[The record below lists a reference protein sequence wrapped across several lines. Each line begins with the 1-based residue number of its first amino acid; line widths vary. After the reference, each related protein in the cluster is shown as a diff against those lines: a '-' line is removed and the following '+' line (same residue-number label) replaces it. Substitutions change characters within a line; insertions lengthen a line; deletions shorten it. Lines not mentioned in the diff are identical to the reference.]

1 MRVGNFKKLLPLARE
16 NNVRIVLPNRRD
28 YPGSTPFSPDEVAR
42 LAELANAPAGTPGAA
57 EGTQAEMKARAREL
71 YDYLVD
77 LVQTQ
82 NIPRAQGKTGGIVVA
97 GWSIGATWITALLAH
112 VAEFPV
118 GDVRLGEYVR
128 RLVLYGAWRAG
139 CGVVCAGG
147 CQRMDRLRASGATLL
162 PSTACSESTSREL
175 PVPV

>member
-1 MRVGNFKKLLPLARE
+1 
-16 NNVRIVLPNRRD
+16 
-28 YPGSTPFSPDEVAR
+28 
-42 LAELANAPAGTPGAA
+42 
-57 EGTQAEMKARAREL
+57 MKARAREL

-77 LVQTQ
+77 LVRTQ
-82 NIPRAQGKTGGIVVA
+82 NIPRAQGKAGGIVLA

-139 CGVVCAGG
+139 CGLVWCVRADARGWIGSGQVARRSC
-147 CQRMDRLRASGATLL
+147 RLLLAPSRHLASF
-162 PSTACSESTSREL
+162 PSMCDF
-175 PVPV
+175 